1 MNTTVVAMTA
11 AAVGAAVTYVLDP
24 DRGRRRRALVRDRV
38 VSLAHASRAAADTT
52 SRDVANRARGLF
64 ASLRS
69 RAVQELPSDAVLAA
83 RVRARLGFAVRHPG
97 SVEVD
102 VTGGRVTISGPV
114 LADEAGRL
122 LDRVARMRGVAE
134 VHNRLQVH
142 DRFDGVPGLQGEPSS
157 RWGAW
162 EFEWMQRNWSPAA
175 RLVAGLTGG
184 ALLIAGLGRRG
195 SLGIAV
201 GILGAALLARALTNR
216 ELARLAG
223 VRHRSA

>member
-1 MNTTVVAMTA
+1 MNSTVVAMTA
-11 AAVGAAVTYVLDP
+11 AAAGAAVTYVLDP
-24 DRGRRRRALVRDRV
+24 DRGRRRRALVQDRV
-38 VSLAHASRAAADTT
+38 VSLAHASRAAADTP

-102 VTGGRVTISGPV
+102 VTGGRVTLSGPI
-114 LADEAGRL
+114 LADEAAGL
-122 LDRVARMRGVAE
+122 LDRVARRRVVE
-134 VHNRLQVH
+134 IHNRLQVH
-142 DRFDGVPGLQGEPSS
+142 ERPDGVPGLQGEPSS

-162 EFEWMQRNWSPAA
+162 GFEWMQRNWSPAA

-201 GILGAALLARALTNR
+201 GIPGAALLARALTNR

-223 VRHRSA
+223 VQARSA